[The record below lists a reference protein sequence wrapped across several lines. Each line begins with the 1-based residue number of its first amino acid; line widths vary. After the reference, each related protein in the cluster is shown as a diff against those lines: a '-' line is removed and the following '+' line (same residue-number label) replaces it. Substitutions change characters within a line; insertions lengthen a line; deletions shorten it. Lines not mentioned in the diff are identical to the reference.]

1 MNNETKHEMQVF
13 NNPLF
18 GEVRTFMIDETPWF
32 VAVDVCN
39 ALDIGN
45 SRQAV
50 SRLDEDERNTVII
63 NDGTSGNPIKT
74 IINESGLYALMLTSR
89 KAEAKQFKRW
99 ITHEVI
105 PSIRKHGLYM
115 TKSTLE
121 QVSKNPELI
130 TALAK
135 QLLEEQAAK
144 KKLQEELH
152 TAQPKV
158 DYFDQF
164 INAYDST
171 NLRNTAKEIGIPERD
186 LVQFLLEKKYMYRDQ
201 DRKLMPYAEYT
212 KRGYFIMKD
221 YYRGNGQLYQ
231 YTLFTAKGK
240 AHFQRLLEKRKRGE
254 QA

>member
-99 ITHEVI
+99 IIHEVI

-121 QVSKNPELI
+121 QISKNPELI

-135 QLLEEQAAK
+135 SKPLSTRSLNSTAPRLRSKRRQFVPDMIWISSPPTLLPMVK
-144 KKLQEELH
+144 
-152 TAQPKV
+152 
-158 DYFDQF
+158 
-164 INAYDST
+164 
-171 NLRNTAKEIGIPERD
+171 
-186 LVQFLLEKKYMYRDQ
+186 
-201 DRKLMPYAEYT
+201 MP
-212 KRGYFIMKD
+212 R
-221 YYRGNGQLYQ
+221 
-231 YTLFTAKGK
+231 
-240 AHFQRLLEKRKRGE
+240 HF
-254 QA
+254 